1 MSAAQFDWPASD
13 TLAAARQ
20 VRYLGWTCRTD
31 HAVGGAEFDPLLTLQ
46 AVNLVHC
53 QRLTGSRVGLGVVQ
67 DFCDPFI
74 VWPQIRFQ
82 PFLHQSRQV

>member
-31 HAVGGAEFDPLLTLQ
+31 HAVGGAESDPTRICAAL
-46 AVNLVHC
+46 
-53 QRLTGSRVGLGVVQ
+53 
-67 DFCDPFI
+67 DFAAHNG
-74 VWPQIRFQ
+74 R
-82 PFLHQSRQV
+82 

>member
-31 HAVGGAEFDPLLTLQ
+31 HAVGGAESDPL
-46 AVNLVHC
+46 
-53 QRLTGSRVGLGVVQ
+53 RKR
-67 DFCDPFI
+67 
-74 VWPQIRFQ
+74 
-82 PFLHQSRQV
+82 

>member
-31 HAVGGAEFDPLLTLQ
+31 HAVGGAESDPERPPNVANRWSTEGCATT
-46 AVNLVHC
+46 AVLFFVLHLDDQEAGATC
-53 QRLTGSRVGLGVVQ
+53 VG
-67 DFCDPFI
+67 
-74 VWPQIRFQ
+74 
-82 PFLHQSRQV
+82 H